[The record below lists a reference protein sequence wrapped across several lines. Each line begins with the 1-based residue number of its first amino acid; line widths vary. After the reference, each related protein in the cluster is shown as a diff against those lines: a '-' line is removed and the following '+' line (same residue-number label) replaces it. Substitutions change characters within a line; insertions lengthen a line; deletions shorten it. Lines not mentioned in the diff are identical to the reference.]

1 LSLEQERVQN
11 EKILVELRQQVQLQK
26 KRVEERIMTMD
37 LTILPKEQKKNNMS
51 SHAKIMSQL
60 HNV

>member
-1 LSLEQERVQN
+1 MSLEQERVQN

-37 LTILPKEQKKNNMS
+37 LTILREEQKKNNMS
-51 SHAKIMSQL
+51 SQAKIMSQL

>member
-51 SHAKIMSQL
+51 SQAKIMSQL